1 MSLLDWLASLA
12 ALRSKV
18 CVCMIW
24 SSLCVP
30 LVLTPG
36 PVLLVHSLFSPLT
49 FSAKE
54 LRVPSRLMVCS
65 PHQMLSVKSK
75 WGPNRVC
82 CGSRRW
88 DDRGATLGLD
98 IRNQQVFC
106 RRSCFSPYSACINQH
121 FQVERLP
128 SGPLYSQ
135 SNKPASFAL
144 CKFNFFAVVSLLK
157 TDVHNGSF

>member
-18 CVCMIW
+18 CVRMIW

-30 LVLTPG
+30 LVFTPG
-36 PVLLVHSLFSPLT
+36 PVLLVHSLCSPLT
-49 FSAKE
+49 FSPKE
-54 LRVPSRLMVCS
+54 LRVPSWLMVCS
-65 PHQMLSVKSK
+65 PDQMLSVKSK
-75 WGPNRVC
+75 RGPNCVC

-106 RRSCFSPYSACINQH
+106 RHLCFSPVSACINHH

-135 SNKPASFAL
+135 SNKPASFAM

-157 TDVHNGSF
+157 TDVHNGGF

>member
-1 MSLLDWLASLA
+1 
-12 ALRSKV
+12 
-18 CVCMIW
+18 MIW

-49 FSAKE
+49 LSPKE
-54 LRVPSRLMVCS
+54 LRVPSQLMVCS
-65 PHQMLSVKSK
+65 PHHTLSVKSK
-75 WGPNRVC
+75 RGPKRIC
-82 CGSRRW
+82 CGSRCW

-106 RRSCFSPYSACINQH
+106 RRSCISPVSACINQH
-121 FQVERLP
+121 FQVEQLP

-144 CKFNFFAVVSLLK
+144 CKFNFYAVSLIE
-157 TDVHNGSF
+157 TDVHNGCF